1 MIKDPLTSEIIA
13 AAYAVH
19 NTLGFGF
26 LEKVYENALAI
37 ELQLRG
43 LEVTQQLPIP
53 VYYEGDI
60 VGDFYADLL
69 VNDKIILEL
78 KSKINLIQKD
88 EAQLVNYLKGTNKG
102 IGLLINFGQSVKV
115 KRKYLT
121 YQAR

>member
-13 AAYAVH
+13 AAYTVH

-69 VNDKIILEL
+69 INDKIILEL
-78 KSKINLIQKD
+78 KSKINLISKD
-88 EAQLVNYLKGTNKG
+88 EAQLVNYLKGTNKKV
-102 IGLLINFGQSVKV
+102 GLLINFGQSVKV
-115 KRKYLT
+115 KRKYLS
-121 YQAR
+121 YQT